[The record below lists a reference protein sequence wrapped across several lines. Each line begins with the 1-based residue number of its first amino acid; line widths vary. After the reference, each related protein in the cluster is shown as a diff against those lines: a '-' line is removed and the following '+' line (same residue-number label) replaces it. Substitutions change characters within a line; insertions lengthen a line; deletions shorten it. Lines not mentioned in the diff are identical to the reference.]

1 MKLSVET
8 VAKACDALTKSGIVD
23 KNGEYDK
30 EFKGYTSS
38 FGVAVVQMGLYPA
51 LLIFE
56 DENAGTK
63 GDRSKLAKAL
73 RIFLNEKDHNVK
85 KLSELYVELKVEE
98 RKLMQ
103 KRVNEAL
110 VALKL
115 ALRIY
120 KPKDEKI
127 QTKIN
132 HGKGL

>member
-1 MKLSVET
+1 MKLSVDT
-8 VAKACDALTKSGIVD
+8 VEKACDALTKSGIVD

-30 EFKGYTSS
+30 EFKGYISA

-56 DENAGTK
+56 DESANTK
-63 GDRSKLAKAL
+63 GDRSKLADAL
-73 RIFLNEKDHNVK
+73 GIFLDKTD
-85 KLSELYVELKVEE
+85 KLSKHYASLDEEE

-132 HGKGL
+132 HGKGI

>member
-1 MKLSVET
+1 MKLSVDT
-8 VAKACDALTKSGIVD
+8 VEKACDALTKSGIVD

-30 EFKGYTSS
+30 EFKGYISA

-56 DENAGTK
+56 DESANTK

-73 RIFLNEKDHNVK
+73 GFFLKETYPDTD
-85 KLSELYVELKVEE
+85 KLSKHYASLDEE
-98 RKLMQ
+98 NRKLMQ

-127 QTKIN
+127 KR
-132 HGKGL
+132 K

>member
-30 EFKGYTSS
+30 EFKGYISA

-51 LLIFE
+51 LLIYE
-56 DENAGTK
+56 DKSANTGAK
-63 GDRSKLAKAL
+63 RYLLADAL
-73 RIFLNEKDHNVK
+73 GIFLDKTD
-85 KLSELYVELKVEE
+85 KLSEHYKSLNEE
-98 RKLMQ
+98 TRKLMQ

-127 QTKIN
+127 KR
-132 HGKGL
+132 K